1 MGTSKTSGGPGK
13 NVPLIPNWVA
23 PNAPIRPPP
32 PSPPLTPPRT
42 GGAPLPSPVS
52 PEKRPDGLPAPKKPD
67 EAPPNQDQKIPA
79 PADLAPARRF
89 TSARRAIGNFARSGD
104 SRSLRNALGN
114 YVKKGY
120 GGSATTSRRMSKS
133 SSAAAGVFNILA
145 RGDGVAKADGDPPAL
160 DVATLAGLSHSE
172 VAERIAEAVNP
183 GEVSL
188 DDAGVREAIAEA
200 VSSVLNENEN
210 ADVTNLPPEL
220 AEECFV
226 RTLSYSAFNILVAD
240 IGASVQRAA
249 HGNAVLA
256 NDRLKEISDFIRE
269 TYRAQY
275 AKVKAIG
282 SKISRNTSA
291 KIARDVTAQVM
302 DIFESYLE

>member
-1 MGTSKTSGGPGK
+1 
-13 NVPLIPNWVA
+13 
-23 PNAPIRPPP
+23 
-32 PSPPLTPPRT
+32 
-42 GGAPLPSPVS
+42 
-52 PEKRPDGLPAPKKPD
+52 
-67 EAPPNQDQKIPA
+67 
-79 PADLAPARRF
+79 
-89 TSARRAIGNFARSGD
+89 
-104 SRSLRNALGN
+104 
-114 YVKKGY
+114 
-120 GGSATTSRRMSKS
+120 MSKS
-133 SSAAAGVFNILA
+133 SSAAAGVFDILS
-145 RGDGVAKADGDPPAL
+145 RGDGAPTVDGEKSEL
-160 DVATLAGLSHSE
+160 DVSSLAGLSHSE

-249 HGNAVLA
+249 HGSAVLA
-256 NDRLKEISDFIRE
+256 NDRLKEISDFVRE
-269 TYRAQY
+269 AYRTQY
-275 AKVKAIG
+275 VKVKAIG
-282 SKISRNTSA
+282 SRISRSTSA

>member
-1 MGTSKTSGGPGK
+1 M
-13 NVPLIPNWVA
+13 
-23 PNAPIRPPP
+23 
-32 PSPPLTPPRT
+32 
-42 GGAPLPSPVS
+42 
-52 PEKRPDGLPAPKKPD
+52 
-67 EAPPNQDQKIPA
+67 
-79 PADLAPARRF
+79 
-89 TSARRAIGNFARSGD
+89 
-104 SRSLRNALGN
+104 
-114 YVKKGY
+114 KKGY
-120 GGSATTSRRMSKS
+120 GGSATTSRRMIKS
-133 SSAAAGVFNILA
+133 SSAAAGVFDILS
-145 RGDGVAKADGDPPAL
+145 RGDGAATVDGEKSEL
-160 DVATLAGLSHSE
+160 DVSTLAGLSHSE

-249 HGNAVLA
+249 HGSAVLA
-256 NDRLKEISDFIRE
+256 NDRLKEISDFVRE
-269 TYRAQY
+269 AYRTQY
-275 AKVKAIG
+275 VKVKASG
-282 SKISRNTSA
+282 SKISRSTSA